1 MATLEILHQIG
12 QVGLVIPAWQMA
24 LYMGLIS
31 IFTLMQRRKLCL
43 IITYIFTLYWGF
55 YLFGGDLLEAFGG
68 SPQVLSIYIIC
79 GLVIL
84 GLFVFACFQ
93 EES

>member
-1 MATLEILHQIG
+1 MAGLEVLYEIG
-12 QVGLVIPAWQMA
+12 QVGLVIPAYQMA
-24 LYMGLIS
+24 IYMGLIS

-55 YLFGGDLLEAFGG
+55 YLFGGDILEASGG
-68 SPQVLSIYIIC
+68 SGTVLSIYIIC
-79 GLVIL
+79 GMIIL
-84 GLFVFACFQ
+84 AVFLFACFQ